1 MKISDLLY
9 EAQSGQLQIP
19 RFQRGWVWTRKQVLK
34 FFESLY
40 KNYPI
45 GTVIIWPSEKDGHSI
60 RSVIDGQQRLTT
72 LYGLINGQTPP
83 WFKGETSNSL
93 KDLMF
98 NVETEEFKYRTKE
111 ISDNPL
117 WVDVTKLFQK
127 GLRGWAEE
135 YRTISKKDA
144 DVSYYENVSE
154 LLRIRDRELHIER
167 LPDNIDPEEAAKV
180 FRIVN
185 REGTKVTE
193 GDLVLGQLSLK
204 WDNAQEHVGEVLQR
218 WRDDG
223 YTVSLEWLLHAMSA
237 SLGGRINF
245 EEVLKEDRTKIVGA
259 FKKVTEKTS
268 ETLDNLRNT
277 LGLDATTTTAINNG
291 LIIVVINKIVA
302 KEKTKSRKLIGWWL
316 LSTLHD
322 RWKGDIRNRTNRD
335 IQTITSERGVEGL
348 IEELQNMI
356 PYLDVRSNG
365 FQLTRSSK
373 PYYRL
378 LLTLTR
384 RYGAKDLGSGLTLSF
399 SQTSERSKL
408 EAHHIFPRRLLS
420 DVGKDRKEIDQLAN
434 LAFITQDTNLR
445 IGARSP
451 AEYLPELEESN
462 PGVLKSQWIP
472 MEPRLWTIDKYP
484 EFLKERS
491 EILAEAANKFLHN
504 LIGEY

>member
-45 GTVIIWPSEKDGHSI
+45 GTVIIWPSEKDGYSI

-83 WFKGETSNSL
+83 WFKDETSNSL

-98 NVETEEFKYRTKE
+98 NVETEEFKYRTKG
-111 ISDNPL
+111 ITDNPL
-117 WVDVTKLFQK
+117 WVDVSELFQK

-135 YRTISKKDA
+135 YRTNSKKDA
-144 DVSYYENVSE
+144 DASYYENVSE

-167 LPDNIDPEEAAKV
+167 LPDNIDPEEAAEV

-185 REGTKVTE
+185 REGTRVTE

-204 WDNAQEHVGEVLQR
+204 WEKAREHVSEVLER
-218 WRDDG
+218 WRSDG
-223 YTVSLEWLLHAMSA
+223 YTVSLEWLLHAISA

-245 EEVLKEDRTKIVGA
+245 EEVLKEDRAKIVNA
-259 FKKVTEKTS
+259 FKQVTAKTS
-268 ETLDNLRNT
+268 ETLDNLRDI

-291 LIIVVINKIVA
+291 LIIVVIDKIVSKKNA
-302 KEKTKSRKLIGWWL
+302 KSRELIGWWL

-322 RWKGDIRNRTNRD
+322 RWKGDIRNRTNKD
-335 IQTITSERGVEGL
+335 IEIITSKRGVEGL
-348 IEELQNMI
+348 LEELSNMVH
-356 PYLDVRSNG
+356 YLDVRPNG

-384 RYGAKDLGSGLTLSF
+384 RHGARDLGSGISLSF
-399 SQTSERSKL
+399 AQTSELSKL

-420 DVGKDRKEIDQLAN
+420 NAGKDRKEIDQLAN

-445 IGARSP
+445 IGSRSP
-451 AEYLPELEESN
+451 AEYLHQLEESH

-472 MEPRLWTIDKYP
+472 MKPRLWTVDKYP
-484 EFLKERS
+484 EFLEERS
-491 EILAEAANKFLHN
+491 EILAEAANEFLRN
-504 LIGEY
+504 IIGEY